1 MIEYIFRRSEAS
13 IAIITDLRAMQY
25 HEATIEFSGTVAQI
39 KEAIRLVTQA
49 IKSLKQ
55 YDNLDPL
62 LLLDTFLF

>member
-39 KEAIRLVTQA
+39 KEAIRLVSQA
-49 IKSLKQ
+49 IK
-55 YDNLDPL
+55 
-62 LLLDTFLF
+62 TV

>member
-39 KEAIRLVTQA
+39 KEPIRGSCHRQ
-49 IKSLKQ
+49 LKR